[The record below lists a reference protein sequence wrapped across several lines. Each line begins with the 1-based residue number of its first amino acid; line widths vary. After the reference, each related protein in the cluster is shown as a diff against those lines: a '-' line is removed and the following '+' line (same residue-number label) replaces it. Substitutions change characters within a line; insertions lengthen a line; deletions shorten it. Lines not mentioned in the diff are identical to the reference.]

1 MSWQTCCQL
10 GDPVCTLRVDYGP
23 VAKKQNK
30 TNNNKKQR
38 SRSCGVLLSFFFFL
52 IVRGSVHVEASKIAM
67 ELFRSKHC
75 GKHFYKYFLDRISFS
90 FCSFV
95 SFSGLKC
102 WCCQPIK
109 SELTFSQ
116 WHSLCQ
122 SDKDKYP
129 FIDAIV
135 LCIAYGLPHQELVS

>member
-23 VAKKQNK
+23 MAKKQNK
-30 TNNNKKQR
+30 KQTTKNNVPDLAAF
-38 SRSCGVLLSFFFFL
+38 CDHFFFFL

-75 GKHFYKYFLDRISFS
+75 GKHFYKYFLDRISFY

-109 SELTFSQ
+109 SKLTFSQ

-135 LCIAYGLPHQELVS
+135 LCMAYGLPHQELVS